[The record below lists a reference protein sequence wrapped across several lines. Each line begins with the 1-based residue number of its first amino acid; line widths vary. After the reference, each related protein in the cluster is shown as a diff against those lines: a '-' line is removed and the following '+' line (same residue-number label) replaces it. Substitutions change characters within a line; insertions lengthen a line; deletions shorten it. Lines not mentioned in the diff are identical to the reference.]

1 MDLAEL
7 SPRRVLVA
15 DDDRVSRLAM
25 EDVLHACGPLELVLA
40 EDGAAA
46 WAALQG
52 QGHFDLVCLDVRM
65 PAPDGLELVGRIR
78 SSRALRRL
86 PVMLITG
93 TADRE
98 TQLEATR
105 RELQGFL
112 VKPLGLE
119 TTARVLKVFAQLDEA
134 ILEPAEKAIARLRI
148 DAERHRRYVGAFL
161 QQLRALH
168 ALAAELDRPRA
179 DAGARVPR
187 DAQAVRQFVEKAE
200 GCRAVALTLGAT
212 RIEQLLGDAIDAV
225 DDGAPGA
232 CGALGLAN
240 YWLARVGA
248 PLVVAPTGAPL
259 AGR

>member
-1 MDLAEL
+1 MDFAEL

-25 EDVLHACGPLELVLA
+25 EDVLSACGPMEIELV
-40 EDGAAA
+40 EDGASA
-46 WAALQG
+46 WAALQA
-52 QGHFDLVCLDVRM
+52 GHFDLVCLDVRM
-65 PAPDGLELVGRIR
+65 PPPDGLEIVTRIR

-119 TTARVLKVFAQLDEA
+119 TAARVLKVLAQLEES
-134 ILEPAEKAIARLRI
+134 ILEPADKTIARLRI

-161 QQLRALH
+161 QQVRALH
-168 ALAAELDRPRA
+168 ALAVDLGRPGADRT
-179 DAGARVPR
+179 
-187 DAQAVRQFVEKAE
+187 QFVQKAE

-225 DDGAPGA
+225 DEGVSGAA
-232 CGALGLAN
+232 GALGLAR
-240 YWLARVGA
+240 YWLERAAASPAIAPAGA
-248 PLVVAPTGAPL
+248 PV

>member
-1 MDLAEL
+1 MDFAEL

-25 EDVLHACGPLELVLA
+25 EDVLHACGPLQLELAV
-40 EDGAAA
+40 DGPSA
-46 WAALQG
+46 WSALQG
-52 QGHFDLVCLDVRM
+52 PGHFDLVCLDVRM
-65 PAPDGLELVGRIR
+65 PPPDGLELVGRIR
-78 SSRALRRL
+78 SSRSLRRL

-93 TADRE
+93 TADKE

-112 VKPLGLE
+112 VKPLGVE
-119 TTARVLKVFAQLDEA
+119 TAARVLKVLAQLEEA

-161 QQLRALH
+161 QQLRVLH
-168 ALAAELDRPRA
+168 ALASDLERSR
-179 DAGARVPR
+179 R
-187 DAQAVRQFVEKAE
+187 DEALRTQFVQKAE

-225 DDGAPGA
+225 DDGVPGA
-232 CGALGLAN
+232 AGALGLAR
-240 YWLARVGA
+240 YWLERVGGSQAIA
-248 PLVVAPTGAPL
+248 PAGAPM

>member
-25 EDVLHACGPLELVLA
+25 EDVLRACGPLDLVFA
-40 EDGAAA
+40 EDGTAA
-46 WAALQG
+46 WAALQAP
-52 QGHFDLVCLDVRM
+52 GHFDLVCLDVRM

-134 ILEPAEKAIARLRI
+134 ILEPAEKASARLRI

-161 QQLRALH
+161 QQVRTLH
-168 ALAAELDRPRA
+168 ALAADLERPAAEASGAAARA
-179 DAGARVPR
+179 
-187 DAQAVRQFVEKAE
+187 QQFIEKAE
-200 GCRAVALTLGAT
+200 GCRAVALTLGAA
-212 RIEQLLGDAIDAV
+212 RIEQLLGDAIDAA
-225 DDGAPGA
+225 DEGAPGA
-232 CGALGLAN
+232 AGALGLAR
-240 YWLARVGA
+240 YWIERVGA
-248 PLVVAPTGAPL
+248 PLVAAPAGAPL

>member
-7 SPRRVLVA
+7 SSRRVLVA
-15 DDDRVSRLAM
+15 DDDRVSRIAM
-25 EDVLHACGPLELVLA
+25 EDVLSACRPLSTVLV
-40 EDGAAA
+40 EDGTSA
-46 WAALQG
+46 WAALQAP
-52 QGHFDLVCLDVRM
+52 GHFDLVCLDVRM

-78 SSRALRRL
+78 ASRALRRL

-105 RELQGFL
+105 LELQGFL

-119 TTARVLKVFAQLDEA
+119 TAARVLKVLSQLEEA
-134 ILEPAEKAIARLRI
+134 ILEPADRTIARLRI

-161 QQLRALH
+161 QQVRALQG
-168 ALAAELDRPRA
+168 LAADLERPGMDTAARA
-179 DAGARVPR
+179 T
-187 DAQAVRQFVEKAE
+187 FVQNFVQKAE
-200 GCRAVALTLGAT
+200 GCRAVSLTLGAT

-225 DDGAPGA
+225 DDGVRGA
-232 CGALGLAN
+232 AGAMGLAR
-240 YWLARVGA
+240 YWLERVAAAQLAAPAGA
-248 PLVVAPTGAPL
+248 PV

>member
-7 SPRRVLVA
+7 NPRRVLVA

-25 EDVLHACGPLELVLA
+25 EDVLRACGPVALEVA

-46 WAALQG
+46 WAALQA
-52 QGHFDLVCLDVRM
+52 GHFDLVCLDVRM
-65 PAPDGLELVGRIR
+65 PPPDGLEIVGRIR
-78 SSRALRRL
+78 ASRALRRL

-119 TTARVLKVFAQLDEA
+119 TAARVLKVLAQLEEA
-134 ILEPAEKAIARLRI
+134 ILEPADRTIARLRI
-148 DAERHRRYVGAFL
+148 DADRHRRYVGAFL
-161 QQLRALH
+161 QQVRTLH
-168 ALAAELDRPRA
+168 ALGAELDRPG
-179 DAGARVPR
+179 AGDTTTRMN
-187 DAQAVRQFVEKAE
+187 FVQKAE

-225 DDGAPGA
+225 DEGTPGA
-232 CGALGLAN
+232 VGALGLAR
-240 YWLARVGA
+240 YWLERVAGA
-248 PLVVAPTGAPL
+248 HASAPASAPL

>member
-1 MDLAEL
+1 M
-7 SPRRVLVA
+7 VA

-25 EDVLHACGPLELVLA
+25 EEMLRACGPLSVVPVQ
-40 EDGAAA
+40 DGAGA
-46 WAALQG
+46 WAQLE
-52 QGHFDLVCLDVRM
+52 HDPRFDLVCLDVRM
-65 PAPDGLELVGRIR
+65 PAPDGIELVARIR
-78 SSRALRRL
+78 SSLALRRL

-93 TADRE
+93 TGDRA
-98 TQLEATR
+98 TQQEATR
-105 RELQGFL
+105 HELQGFI
-112 VKPLGLE
+112 VKPVGAE
-119 TTARVLKVFAQLDEA
+119 TAVRVLKVFSHLDGT
-134 ILEPAEKAIARLRI
+134 ILEPADKTTVRLRI

>member
-1 MDLAEL
+1 MDFAEL

-25 EDVLHACGPLELVLA
+25 EDVLGACGPMEIELVV
-40 EDGAAA
+40 DGESA
-46 WAALQG
+46 WAALQA
-52 QGHFDLVCLDVRM
+52 GHFDLVCLDVRM
-65 PAPDGLELVGRIR
+65 PAPDGLEIVTRIR

-119 TTARVLKVFAQLDEA
+119 TAARVLKVLAQLEES
-134 ILEPAEKAIARLRI
+134 ILEPADKTIARLRI

-161 QQLRALH
+161 QQVRALH
-168 ALAAELDRPRA
+168 ALAADLGRP
-179 DAGARVPR
+179 GAEAAART
-187 DAQAVRQFVEKAE
+187 QFVQKAE

-225 DDGAPGA
+225 EEGSSGAA
-232 CGALGLAN
+232 GALGLAR
-240 YWLARVGA
+240 YWLERAAA
-248 PLVVAPTGAPL
+248 PYAIVPTGAPM